1 MPCQVYDALHREW
14 EQKFRAEVSAHDGYK
29 ERSIK
34 ASLAERDR
42 TTSERVAA
50 GHSKNRHVNECE
62 VCKSEGQKPHEV
74 DHHGPFH

>member
-1 MPCQVYDALHREW
+1 MACEVYDALHSEW

-34 ASLAERDR
+34 ASLPERDR

-50 GHSKNRHVNECE
+50 EHSENRHVTECA
-62 VCKSEGQKPHEV
+62 VCIGEGRKPHEV